1 MDMESD
7 LCEHLLAE
15 HIRSNF
21 GEDGTSNPQP
31 SAPEYCE
38 PFSSRALQYSHG
50 NDAGVSG
57 KSWQVTAPTAVVS
70 PK

>member
-1 MDMESD
+1 MDCESD

-15 HIRSNF
+15 HVRGNF
-21 GEDGTSNPQP
+21 GEERTSNPQP

-38 PFSSRALQYSHG
+38 PFSSRALQYSRD
-50 NDAGVSG
+50 NDATVSG
-57 KSWQVTAPTAVVS
+57 KSWQVTAATALGS